1 MPLRDFSDE
10 VDRSEACQ
18 SSKRAQSGGSGQ
30 GEGSN
35 TLVNHLE
42 SQLSSLQTEISNLY
56 RTQAAGQNK
65 QLTLA
70 DALRERDEEVM
81 NLRDQV
87 RSLKNVQEKSAQN
100 EKQWEEKWKLREE
113 DIQTMADE
121 IMSLNLELSAVTA
134 RNEALLI
141 DNSNLL
147 QRWLDKMNFDADM
160 MNDEFEKE
168 MEAAGNSKDK
178 EGDGEEGFE
187 EVEIFVDAPNTT
199 PNKPDRRL
207 APKSAPAPSA
217 VVKGKTR
224 IDSLS
229 SKTKIP
235 SSFTTTEPVPSRIT
249 KPPLPPNKSKSKSP
263 TSWTTAK
270 PSSIA
275 LSAAR
280 TDKSRRSDTT
290 ISSTTRLRKDT
301 GDKMS

>member
-235 SSFTTTEPVPSRIT
+235 SSFTTTEPVPSRIA

-263 TSWTTAK
+263 TPWTTAK

-280 TDKSRRSDTT
+280 TDKPRRSDIT